1 MHHFSPLAVCVIL
14 SPILGPPGPPHRHQR
29 PEWGHGES
37 RVRRGRGRVA
47 RGCGVAR
54 GFRCWVFHVCL
65 CASVQPL
72 CRACPRSRCRSARS
86 GLGRRARRGR
96 PRDLPR
102 KLPRA
107 ARRGRAEARAD
118 SRSRDWPTAESRE
131 AEGSPEVA
139 GGFSARHV
147 KCGSHLLLR
156 IMQKDSWRDDSLS
169 ETSSYICRGGAVW
182 AGPPSRCPS
191 SAAREGGGTP
201 PRRRRW
207 AALSSRTSRRRP
219 PGIPEA
225 RGVPRGRA
233 A

>member
-1 MHHFSPLAVCVIL
+1 MGARRVARAAWAWPRRA
-14 SPILGPPGPPHRHQR
+14 
-29 PEWGHGES
+29 W
-37 RVRRGRGRVA
+37 VRRGPGFPVLGFPMIVSMCVRPASVSRVSSLSLSLGAVGPRETRAPGETARLTAQVTA
-47 RGCGVAR
+47 RGP
-54 GFRCWVFHVCL
+54 
-65 CASVQPL
+65 QKK
-72 CRACPRSRCRSARS
+72 SRE
-86 GLGRRARRGR
+86 RRERRGQR
-96 PRDLPR
+96 Q
-102 KLPRA
+102 
-107 ARRGRAEARAD
+107 RAEG
-118 SRSRDWPTAESRE
+118 SRSRQ
-131 AEGSPEVA
+131 GSGRRLRQSSVD
-139 GGFSARHV
+139 SARHV

>member
-1 MHHFSPLAVCVIL
+1 MGARRVARAAWAWPRRAWVRRGPGFPVLGFPCPHVSMCVRPASVSRVSSLSLSLGAV
-14 SPILGPPGPPHRHQR
+14 GPRETRAPGETARLTAQVTARGPQRESRERGESGVRTPPHRSA
-29 PEWGHGES
+29 E
-37 RVRRGRGRVA
+37 RG
-47 RGCGVAR
+47 
-54 GFRCWVFHVCL
+54 
-65 CASVQPL
+65 
-72 CRACPRSRCRSARS
+72 
-86 GLGRRARRGR
+86 
-96 PRDLPR
+96 
-102 KLPRA
+102 
-107 ARRGRAEARAD
+107 EARAQ
-118 SRSRDWPTAESRE
+118 RQRGVQ
-131 AEGSPEVA
+131 GS
-139 GGFSARHV
+139 GRRGFSEFSGQCARHV

-191 SAAREGGGTP
+191 SAAREGGGNP